1 MAQLKQVTKQGEK
14 ERGTATCL
22 LSGGEH
28 IRRLL
33 HRPDSRVLTLTIVMQ
48 NDIFSLHHITKNIRR
63 MLMKEIISTI
73 TSKGQVTI
81 PAEVRKYL
89 GVTATDKIAF
99 VIDDQGTVRLRVPR
113 YPTVASLSGAAG
125 RLKKPLSWQE
135 IQQIAYEDRIKA
147 FKIGSLSREHSN
159 CMALAS

>member
-1 MAQLKQVTKQGEK
+1 
-14 ERGTATCL
+14 
-22 LSGGEH
+22 
-28 IRRLL
+28 
-33 HRPDSRVLTLTIVMQ
+33 MQ
-48 NDIFSLHHITKNIRR
+48 SDIFSLRGIKTSKEDS
-63 MLMKEIISTI
+63 MKEIISTI

-147 FKIGSLSREHSN
+147 KYEN
-159 CMALAS
+159 K